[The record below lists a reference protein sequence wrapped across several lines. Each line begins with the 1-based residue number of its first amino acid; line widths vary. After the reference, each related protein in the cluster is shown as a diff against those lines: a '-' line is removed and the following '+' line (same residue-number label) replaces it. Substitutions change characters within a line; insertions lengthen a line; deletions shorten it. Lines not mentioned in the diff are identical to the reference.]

1 MIQTM
6 MVSWQGLPQ
15 EIREQYAVI
24 RLIKRTEEKEIVLL
38 QDKSNGTR
46 VIVRNYPTEPSQI
59 YKILYGKN
67 LQNIPQI
74 LMAKKRPGGS
84 FVLEEF
90 IEGKTPNSGNLAQ
103 TETLEVLHDL

>member
-1 MIQTM
+1 M
-6 MVSWQGLPQ
+6 
-15 EIREQYAVI
+15 
-24 RLIKRTEEKEIVLL
+24 

-46 VIVRNYPTEPSQI
+46 VILRNYPTEPSQI